1 MAVRVLDAT
10 ARGRLQRVVVA
21 LAVALT
27 MGLTLGGA
35 TAPAAATEATDDAS
49 TRAEALGLEVVAG
62 FDGHTVRSAWT
73 PVTVVME
80 PDRPIRAD
88 LVVASPYDLATTLQ
102 SREVEVAAGVR
113 KSFPFLVPGGADRI
127 QVQVTVL
134 GENGEPLVVRPR
146 LARTS
151 GILVGLVGGLDVAD
165 GPAFTLDRLDEPA
178 TYVAVDDPIL
188 DLGARALDGLDAI
201 AVRQGDLVDLDEAQ
215 RTGIAEAVTH
225 GLQLVVTEVSSTD
238 LGLPWQP
245 FTAIEDT
252 GLVRAPGA
260 WAASLRDLEPPAP
273 DGAARGGPTP
283 TSVAAMQAGRGR
295 VAVTTFGFADPGVS
309 GVWAELLQPTGAVRG
324 GIGEYASPA
333 FAANSTQLFQTST
346 GQPPSLVW
354 LALFLVAFLV
364 IAGPVTGFVLRRRGR
379 PELAWA
385 VVPVVTAV
393 FVAGAFVGA
402 SGTRPAVGVSGRAAM
417 WIDGVGSTV
426 SMSALRAPTAGDHTI
441 TLPGQDWQVVAG
453 GNLSRA
459 RVSADE
465 ATDTVATAFSL
476 SSQSLGGVTAWRTID
491 DAPPMAVEVAIVD
504 GQARVE
510 VTNTSDVVLRSVRL
524 QIGGTSSNLAGQL
537 DPGQT
542 HTEAIDLPARP
553 QQTQNTFFNW
563 FDRRQGRDTALAMQA
578 GIAAQ
583 MMERSVGIAWVSAAA
598 DDPFDLGLP
607 TIDERA
613 PIDAG
618 TFIAVGVTP
627 TPTDDGTSGFEVQ
640 ATPFVNFNNEF
651 WTDGIGLVGGF
662 GQLPIRFRLP
672 HEGTAT
678 AVTFDVQ
685 EANPF
690 GGREMAPLVPGDCVD
705 IERRNGSTD
714 QVIETVTVCDGPGEA
729 NELLCPED
737 ADFCFVSEFGDGEVC
752 FPDGGCEVFRP
763 LPRVDDDPTVP
774 TGLEAWDR
782 LARTWVVV
790 EPDGTT
796 APGEIERWMSPLGEV
811 WVRPSGDIFQ
821 FDLFAQSVQVT
832 VEAAS

>member
-1 MAVRVLDAT
+1 MTVTVLDT
-10 ARGRLQRVVVA
+10 ALRGRLRRIVVA
-21 LAVALT
+21 LAVALAG
-27 MGLTLGGA
+27 GLALTVPV
-35 TAPAAATEATDDAS
+35 APAEATEAAQDDAS
-49 TRAEALGLEVVAG
+49 TRAEALGLEVIAG
-62 FDGHTVRSAWT
+62 FDGHTVRSTWT

-80 PDRPIRAD
+80 PDRPVRAE
-88 LVVASPYDLATTLQ
+88 LVVASPYDLGTTLQ
-102 SREVEVAAGVR
+102 PREVEVAAGVR
-113 KSFPFLVPGGADRI
+113 KSFPFLVPGDADRL
-127 QVQVTVL
+127 QVQVTLL
-134 GENGEPLVVRPR
+134 GEDGEPLVVRPR

-151 GILVGLVGGLDVAD
+151 GILVGLVGGLDPAD
-165 GPAFTLDRLDEPA
+165 GPSFTLDRLDEPA
-178 TYVAVDDPIL
+178 TYVAVDDAVL
-188 DLGARALDGLDAI
+188 DLGGRALESLDAI
-201 AVRQGDLVDLDEAQ
+201 AVRQGDLVDLDDAQ

-225 GLQLVVTEVSSTD
+225 GLQLVVTEVTSTE
-238 LGLPWQP
+238 LGMPWQP

-260 WAASLRDLEPPAP
+260 WAASLRDLQPP
-273 DGAARGGPTP
+273 DVEARGGPTP

-295 VAVTTFGFADPGVS
+295 IAVTTFGFQDPGVG
-309 GVWAELLQPTGAVRG
+309 GVWAELLQPTAAVRG
-324 GIGEYASPA
+324 AIGDYASPA
-333 FAANSTQLFQTST
+333 FAANATELFRTST

-354 LALFLVAFLV
+354 LAIFLVAFLV
-364 IAGPVTGFVLRRRGR
+364 VAGPLTGVVLRRRGR
-379 PELAWA
+379 PELAWV

-417 WIDGVGSTV
+417 WLDGVGSTV
-426 SMSALRAPTAGDHTI
+426 AMSALRAPTAGDHTI

-453 GNLSRA
+453 GNLHRA
-459 RVSADE
+459 RVQADE
-465 ATDTVATAFSL
+465 ATDTVATTFSL
-476 SSQSLGGVTAWRTID
+476 SSQALGGVTAWRTID
-491 DAPPMAVEVAIVD
+491 SAPPLAVEVAIVD

-510 VTNTSDVVLRSVRL
+510 VTNTSEVVLRSVRL
-524 QIGGTSSNLAGQL
+524 QIGGTASNLAGQL

-553 QQTQNTFFNW
+553 QATQNTFFNW

-583 MMERSVGIAWVSAAA
+583 MMERGVGIAWVSAAA

-627 TPTDDGTSGFEVQ
+627 TPTDDATSGFEVQ
-640 ATPFVNFNNEF
+640 GTAFVNFNNEF

-678 AVTFDVQ
+678 ALTFDVQ

-690 GGREMAPLVPGDCVD
+690 GGREMFPLVPGDCVD
-705 IERRNGSTD
+705 IERRDGNTD
-714 QVIETVTVCDGPGEA
+714 QVIETVTVCDGPVEA
-729 NELLCPED
+729 NDLLCPDD

-763 LPRVDDDPTVP
+763 VPRVDDDPTVP

-782 LARTWVVV
+782 VAREWVVV
-790 EPDGTT
+790 EPDSTT

-821 FDLFAQSVQVT
+821 FDLFAQSVQVS
-832 VEAAS
+832 VEAAT